1 MLTNENYFDRAN
13 QMRYMGVSQFKAF
26 TKCEAAALAEVAG
39 DYERERTTA
48 LLVGSYVD
56 AHFEGTLDLFKARNP
71 EIFTKKGDLK
81 SEYRQAENIINR
93 IERDPLFMFFM
104 SGEKQV
110 IMTGSVEGVPVK
122 IKIDSYHP
130 GKMIVD
136 LKVMRDFKPIYVEEK
151 GRMSWIEAWGY
162 DLQGAVY
169 QEIVRLNT
177 GLKLPFFIAAATKES
192 EPDID
197 IIEIPQAYLDVE
209 LERFKENVAYYDS
222 LKEGYTKPERCEKC
236 DYCKATKVLKEPRS
250 LEVLNFE

>member
-26 TKCEAAALAEVAG
+26 EKCEAAALAEVAG

-162 DLQGAVY
+162 A
-169 QEIVRLNT
+169 
-177 GLKLPFFIAAATKES
+177 
-192 EPDID
+192 
-197 IIEIPQAYLDVE
+197 
-209 LERFKENVAYYDS
+209 
-222 LKEGYTKPERCEKC
+222 
-236 DYCKATKVLKEPRS
+236 CKAQSIRRLSGRTRA
-250 LEVLNFE
+250 